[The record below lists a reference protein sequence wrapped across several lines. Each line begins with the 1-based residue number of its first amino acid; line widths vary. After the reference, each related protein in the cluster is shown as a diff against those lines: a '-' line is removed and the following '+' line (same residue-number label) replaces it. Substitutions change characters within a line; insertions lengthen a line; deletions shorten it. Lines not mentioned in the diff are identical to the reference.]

1 MMRKNVI
8 LATLV
13 ALLCTSTVL
22 AEEVNLGKNG
32 DTSTVNSAGGVSIGK
47 GIIGSA
53 DKRIN
58 APIGIGHH
66 HNIDADYSIALGYE
80 ATIEKNGKYGIA
92 IGTESYVGKLT
103 EDEDLGEVPPDTHTK
118 LGNQSEHIVN
128 AENYKPLDESKDK
141 KDTPSIPDGYEGKVA
156 FQSMAIGNYNRV
168 YGFNAVGL
176 GNGVR
181 ANGTDAIAI
190 GKASRAWLD
199 ESIAM
204 GSQAVTAKK
213 RSIALGRYATTL
225 SEDSIAIGNRAEIGS
240 KADSSMSLGAWS
252 RVSDKNSVAIGIFSS
267 TEGSGAAIDGTS
279 AFSGD
284 EVKAAQGV
292 VSVGTEGY
300 SMQFDNDSLP
310 IPEMKRRIVNV
321 AGGIKDTDAVNVKQ
335 LKAVTNVLG
344 YTPEEI
350 ETLNSTI
357 GSKPESIRNQI
368 DTVRSM
374 AETAND
380 TAKMAGASAI
390 ALSALKALPYDGTD
404 RIQVMAGVGQFKG
417 MKGLALGLGHYQNKD
432 RFYNV
437 GLSLAGHTVS
447 WNAGASFRIG
457 KDGKKPMIANDYEIR
472 IQQLEEKNA
481 ELEQKLNQLLVM
493 QGK

>member
-1 MMRKNVI
+1 MTKRNLV

-32 DTSTVNSAGGVSIGK
+32 DTSTAYTAGGVSIGK
-47 GIIGSA
+47 GTIGSA
-53 DKRIN
+53 NKRIN
-58 APIGIGHH
+58 TPIGIGYN
-66 HNIDADYSIALGYE
+66 HNINADYSIALGYE

-92 IGTESYVGKLT
+92 IGTNSYVGKLT
-103 EDEDLGEVPPDTHTK
+103 EDEDLGEVPRDTPTK

-128 AENYKPLDESKDK
+128 AENYKLLDNSKDE
-141 KDTPSIPDGYEGKVA
+141 KDTPSIPEGYEEKVA
-156 FQSMAIGNYNRV
+156 FQSMAIGNYTRV
-168 YGFNAVGL
+168 YGFDAVGI

-181 ANGTDAIAI
+181 SNGTDAIAI

-225 SEDSIAIGNRAEIGS
+225 SEDSIAIGNRAEISS
-240 KADSSMSLGAWS
+240 KADSSMALGAWS
-252 RVSDKNSVAIGIFSS
+252 RVNDKNSVSIGLFSS
-267 TEGSGAAIDGTS
+267 TEGRGAAIDGSS

-284 EVKAAQGV
+284 EVKAAEGV

-350 ETLNSTI
+350 EKLNSNTAT
-357 GSKPESIRNQI
+357 KPESIRNQI
-368 DTVRSM
+368 NTVQSM
-374 AETAND
+374 AENAND
-380 TAKMAGASAI
+380 TAKTAGASAI
-390 ALSALKALPYDGTD
+390 ALSALKPLVYDESHRT
-404 RIQVMAGVGQFKG
+404 QVMAGIGQFKG
-417 MKGLALGLGHYQNKD
+417 MKGIALGLGYYQNKD
-432 RFYNV
+432 KFYHV
-437 GLSLAGHTVS
+437 GLSMAGNTVS

-457 KDGKKPMIANDYEIR
+457 TGDNQPTMTDSYALR

-481 ELEQKLNQLLVM
+481 ELERKVNQLLAM

>member
-1 MMRKNVI
+1 MRKNVV

-32 DTSTVNSAGGVSIGK
+32 DTSTLNTAGGVSIGR
-47 GIIGSA
+47 GTIGSK

-58 APIGIGHH
+58 APIGIGYE

-92 IGTESYVGKLT
+92 IGTNSYVGKLT
-103 EDEDLGEVPPDTHTK
+103 EDEDLGEVPPDTPTK
-118 LGNQSEHIVN
+118 LGNQSEDIVN

-141 KDTPSIPDGYEGKVA
+141 KDTPSIPEGYEEKVA
-156 FQSMAIGNYNRV
+156 FQSMAIGNYTRV
-168 YGFNAVGL
+168 YGFDAVGI

-181 ANGTDAIAI
+181 ANGTDSIAI

-204 GSQAVTAKK
+204 GSQAVTARK

-225 SEDSIAIGNRAEIGS
+225 SEDSIAIGNRSEVSS
-240 KADSSMSLGAWS
+240 KADSSMALGTWS
-252 RVSDKNSVAIGIFSS
+252 RVNDKNSVAIGVYSS
-267 TEGSGAAIDGTS
+267 TEGRGAAIDGTS
-279 AFSGD
+279 AFTGD
-284 EVKAAQGV
+284 EVKAAEGV

-335 LKAVTNVLG
+335 LKAITNVLG

-350 ETLNSTI
+350 EKLNSTT

-368 DTVRSM
+368 DTVQSM

-380 TAKMAGASAI
+380 TAKTAGASAI
-390 ALSALKALPYDGTD
+390 ALSALKALPYDGTH
-404 RIQVMAGVGQFKG
+404 RTQVMAGVGQFKG
-417 MKGLALGLGHYQNKD
+417 MKGLALGLGHYKNKD
-432 RFYNV
+432 TFYNV
-437 GLSLAGHTVS
+437 GLSMAGSTLS

-457 KDGKKPMIANDYEIR
+457 KAEKKHMISNDYEMR

-481 ELEQKLNQLLVM
+481 ELEQKLNQVLVM
-493 QGK
+493 LHK

>member
-1 MMRKNVI
+1 MMRKSVV
-8 LATLV
+8 LATLF

-32 DTSTVNSAGGVSIGK
+32 DTSTAYTAGGVSIGK

-53 DKRIN
+53 NKRIN
-58 APIGIGHH
+58 TPIGIGYN
-66 HNIDADYSIALGYE
+66 HNINADYSIALGYE

-92 IGTESYVGKLT
+92 IGTNSYVGKLT
-103 EDEDLGEVPPDTHTK
+103 EDEDLGEVPPDTPTK
-118 LGNQSEHIVN
+118 LGNQSEDIVN

-141 KDTPSIPDGYEGKVA
+141 KDTPSIPEGYEEKVA
-156 FQSMAIGNYNRV
+156 FQSMAIGNYTRV
-168 YGFNAVGL
+168 YGFDAVGI

-190 GKASRAWLD
+190 GKSSRAWLD

-225 SEDSIAIGNRAEIGS
+225 SEDSIAIGNRAEISS
-240 KADSSMSLGAWS
+240 KADSSMALGAWS
-252 RVSDKNSVAIGIFSS
+252 RVNDKNSVSIGLFSS
-267 TEGSGAAIDGTS
+267 TEGRGAAIDGTS
-279 AFSGD
+279 AFTGD
-284 EVKAAQGV
+284 EVKAAEGV

-300 SMQFDNDSLP
+300 TMQFDNGTLD

-335 LKAVTNVLG
+335 LKAITNALG

-350 ETLNSTI
+350 EKLNSTT
-357 GSKPESIRNQI
+357 GSKPESIRNQM

-380 TAKMAGASAI
+380 TAKTAGASAI
-390 ALSALKALPYDGTD
+390 ALSALKALPYDGTH
-404 RIQVMAGVGQFKG
+404 RTQVMAGVGQFKG

-432 RFYNV
+432 RFYNF
-437 GLSLAGHTVS
+437 GLSLAGHTLS

-457 KDGKKPMIANDYEIR
+457 KSEQELVRSDYEMR

-481 ELEQKLNQLLVM
+481 ELEKKLNQVLSMLS
-493 QGK
+493 K

>member
-1 MMRKNVI
+1 M
-8 LATLV
+8 
-13 ALLCTSTVL
+13 
-22 AEEVNLGKNG
+22 
-32 DTSTVNSAGGVSIGK
+32 
-47 GIIGSA
+47 
-53 DKRIN
+53 
-58 APIGIGHH
+58 
-66 HNIDADYSIALGYE
+66 
-80 ATIEKNGKYGIA
+80 
-92 IGTESYVGKLT
+92 
-103 EDEDLGEVPPDTHTK
+103 PPDTPTK

-213 RSIALGRYATTL
+213 RSIALGWYATTL

-240 KADSSMSLGAWS
+240 KADSSVSLGAWS

-335 LKAVTNVLG
+335 LKAITNVLG

-350 ETLNSTI
+350 ETLNSTT

-380 TAKMAGASAI
+380 TAKTAGASAI
-390 ALSALKALPYDGTD
+390 ALSALKALPYDGIHRT
-404 RIQVMAGVGQFKG
+404 QVMAGVGQFKG
-417 MKGLALGLGHYQNKD
+417 MKGLALGLGHYTNKD

-457 KDGKKPMIANDYEIR
+457 KSEQEVVRTDYEMR

-481 ELEQKLNQLLVM
+481 ELEQKLKQVLAMLH
-493 QGK
+493 K